1 MCVNWTRWLFVVGV
15 LWVCGTTAAFAQL
28 GDEYRPEQAVSAA
41 TALVRPS
48 VVAVETRF
56 DEPRLEDGYEYWQ
69 WMRGARPLYGLWGSG
84 FIYKDPNYVITSE
97 ILMDHAEY
105 VRVIL
110 DDGRSY
116 EAELVG
122 KDEDFDVA
130 VLKVDWGPDLEP
142 ISPSFGDSDA
152 LKLGQPIAIVG
163 KALNSVDT
171 FATAGIISAV
181 RKRTPHTDEPTDK
194 FLQFDASYELSFTG
208 APLIDI
214 SGAVIGMVDQTV
226 GTQINLG
233 VPVNEI
239 ISIADKLIAGEV
251 TKTWF
256 GVEPMRMRQGI
267 IDWGGAPR
275 YFDWNEDGEAEQ
287 VEFGFWVSY
296 VEPGSPADI
305 AGIEAGDTIV
315 EIDDRMMK
323 YQYDWDSYERTFKV
337 GQLIYVELLRKNPGA
352 DVNSYATEDFHRE
365 IAQVQILEE
374 PEEEAEAEVVN
385 VGSGYLSV
393 GSRE

>member
-1 MCVNWTRWLFVVGV
+1 MCVNWTRWLVGV
-15 LWVCGTTAAFAQL
+15 CIVWLLGAAAAFAQT
-28 GDEYRPEQAVSAA
+28 GEDYRPELAVAGA

-48 VVAVETRF
+48 VVAIETRF

-69 WMRGARPLYGLWGSG
+69 YMRGARPLYGLWGSG
-84 FIYKDPNYVITSE
+84 FIYKDPQYVITSE
-97 ILMDHAEY
+97 MLMDHAEY
-105 VRVIL
+105 IRVIL

-116 EAELVG
+116 SAELVG
-122 KDEDFDVA
+122 KDSDFEIA

-142 ISPSFGDSDA
+142 ISPPFGDSDM

-171 FATAGIISAV
+171 FATAGIISSI
-181 RKRTPHTDEPTDK
+181 RKRIPHTEEPTDK

-208 APLIDI
+208 APLVNID
-214 SGAVIGMVDQTV
+214 GHVVGMDDRTV
-226 GTQINLG
+226 GTRINLG

-239 ISIADKLIAGEV
+239 IAIADKIISGEV
-251 TKTWF
+251 SETWF
-256 GVEPMRMRQGI
+256 GAEAVRMRQGI

-275 YFDWNEDGEAEQ
+275 YFDWNEDGEAEE

-315 EIDDRMMK
+315 ELDDQFIK
-323 YQYDWDSYERTFKV
+323 FDYDWDSYVRTFKI
-337 GQLIYVELLRKNPGA
+337 GQLVYVKLIRKNAGVDP
-352 DVNSYATEDFHRE
+352 NSNATEDYHRE
-365 IAQVQILEE
+365 LVQVQILEE
-374 PEEEAEAEVVN
+374 PEEEAEVEIVD
-385 VGSGYLSV
+385 VGSGYLSI
-393 GSRE
+393 GSHE